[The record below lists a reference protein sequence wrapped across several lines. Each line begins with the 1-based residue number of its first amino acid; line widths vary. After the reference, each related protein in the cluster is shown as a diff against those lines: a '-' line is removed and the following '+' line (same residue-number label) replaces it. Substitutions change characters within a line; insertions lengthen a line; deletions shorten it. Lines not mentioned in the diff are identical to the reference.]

1 MQTEEVFIGL
11 GSNLGDSATII
22 EQALSALDNVN
33 QCSLHARSS
42 LYRSAALGDSPQDD
56 YINAVARV
64 DTSLEPMALLLE
76 LQAIEQAYY
85 RQRDP
90 QRRWASRTLDLDIIL
105 FGNRNMA
112 DSHLTIPQTGR
123 RIRNRVAAGETRR
136 KSFSGK
142 LLSKSKTVRPV
153 DATAFSVTACT
164 TGSGL
169 SSDRYVSRFIY
180 RRFYGRQGSPVC
192 PDDTG

>member
-90 QRRWASRTLDLDIIL
+90 Q
-105 FGNRNMA
+105 
-112 DSHLTIPQTGR
+112 
-123 RIRNRVAAGETRR
+123 
-136 KSFSGK
+136 
-142 LLSKSKTVRPV
+142 
-153 DATAFSVTACT
+153 
-164 TGSGL
+164 
-169 SSDRYVSRFIY
+169 
-180 RRFYGRQGSPVC
+180 
-192 PDDTG
+192 